1 MEVDEGSNQNSDI
14 DPHSMTAHV
23 CLKNEF
29 KKDEKSHNLM
39 SWLNYIDQKEK

>member
-14 DPHSMTAHV
+14 DPHWMAAHV